1 MISIKADDVL
11 RRIEKNVWRRWYP
24 IIGPRK
30 GRILGDFVRRNRP
43 KRILEVGALI
53 GYSAITMGK
62 ELGGEAEIVTIEID
76 DEAAEMAR
84 RNIMESGIKPEVKV
98 IAGDALEVIPGL
110 EGGFDMVF
118 IDAAK
123 NEYLD
128 YLRLVEDKIHEG
140 TVIIADNVGPRA
152 YGTRDYLDYVRS
164 SGRYESRFIPVGRD
178 GMEVSIKLWVS

>member
-1 MISIKADDVL
+1 MVSSKADDVL
-11 RRIEKNVWRRWYP
+11 RRIENEVWRRWYP

-30 GRILGDFVRRNRP
+30 GRILADLVRQNRP
-43 KRILEVGALI
+43 KRILEVGTLI

-62 ELGGEAEIVTIEID
+62 ELGGDAEIVTIEID
-76 DEAAEMAR
+76 EWEAERAQE
-84 RNIMESGIKPEVKV
+84 NIMEAEINPRVKV
-98 IAGDALEVIPGL
+98 IVGDALDVIPGL
-110 EGGFDMVF
+110 EGEFDMVF

-140 TVIIADNVGPRA
+140 SVIIADNVGPSA
-152 YGTRDYLDYVRS
+152 YATRNYRDYVRS

-178 GMEVSIKLWVS
+178 GMEVSIKL